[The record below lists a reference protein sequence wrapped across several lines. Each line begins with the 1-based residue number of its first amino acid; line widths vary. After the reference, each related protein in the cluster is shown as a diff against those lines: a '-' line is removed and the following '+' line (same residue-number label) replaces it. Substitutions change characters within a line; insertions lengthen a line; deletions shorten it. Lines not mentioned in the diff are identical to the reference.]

1 MLQITQYNISLKLGL
16 QKKIQAFNYL
26 WKSMGVR
33 MGVKTVIRRSFGKLG
48 VRTKISSKPEVRS
61 LIPIKLI

>member
-1 MLQITQYNISLKLGL
+1 
-16 QKKIQAFNYL
+16 
-26 WKSMGVR
+26 MGVR